1 MIGKGVVHQ
10 VGGYKD
16 LSVPRVDLSPEDIN
30 KMGLKEIEAIDR
42 QILLEHSEKFF
53 SELYQ
58 CTAILTRY
66 FSQLKDIFAV
76 EESNLIGKADL
87 RKYHNSQLPRAF
99 ITALAKGIKDEP
111 NKLKKESTLSDDD
124 KRLLVEVVD
133 QYLNCRSAIS
143 LLHCRLVYKALAEQ
157 IEHSQVGSINKG
169 DYINSGMLHLL
180 KLIDS
185 YDPSLGSF
193 SAYALTSLKGYM
205 LKEKDTQRMIHIPS
219 NRVTQTKK
227 VYEAI
232 EEQVKSTGSEN
243 LNKVAEKLGIGE
255 RELERRLLQA
265 IQPRLV
271 TDLSTNECAES
282 EVVIFQ
288 NELFPDSTSSV
299 LDDLIKT
306 ELNVTAETE
315 VDILKRSLSHRHYRV
330 LFDYYVL
337 NKTYEEIS
345 KSDIFEHNV
354 SRQRVEQILKKAVG
368 QARELLDPARLF
380 AIEILALIENENIEK
395 AANIISR
402 GGEKLRERLKKDT
415 VFADTCIDILK
426 KTISSEKYEKV
437 YPMCNM
443 ISKVSACAADDFVIK
458 ASSIALRD
466 AVNEFDFDKS
476 DRILSFVGQ
485 KYPDYVERFI
495 YEVCV
500 NLLTEKV
507 KQIDFSDMSKFI
519 SYFAGRGVLN
529 FESIFQDK
537 KMIVACREAINSA
550 YKHYGKKDN
559 PETKDILDFMER
571 FKVGKMI
578 DGVGI

>member
-1 MIGKGVVHQ
+1 MKILDNSVVHQ
-10 VGGYKD
+10 VDGYKD

-30 KMGLKEIEAIDR
+30 KMGLKKIEAIDR

-53 SELYQ
+53 SELDQ

-124 KRLLVEVVD
+124 KRLLVDVAD

-143 LLHCRLVYKALAEQ
+143 LLHCRLVYKALD
-157 IEHSQVGSINKG
+157 EHLGHTQVSDFNRR

-185 YDPSLGSF
+185 YDPNLGSF
-193 SAYALTSLKGYM
+193 SGYVTESLLGYM
-205 LKEKDTQRMIHIPS
+205 LKVKGLQRMIHIPS
-219 NRVTQTKK
+219 NRVSETKK
-227 VYEAI
+227 AYAAI
-232 EEQVKSTGSEN
+232 EEQLKATGSEN
-243 LNKVAEKLGIGE
+243 LKVVAEKLGISE
-255 RELERRLLQA
+255 RELEKRLLQTL
-265 IQPRLV
+265 QPSLV
-271 TDLSTNECAES
+271 TELSTNECAES

-299 LDDLIKT
+299 LEDLIKT

-315 VDILKRSLSHRHYRV
+315 VDILKRSLSNKYYRV

-345 KSDIFEHNV
+345 KSDIFERNV
-354 SRQRVEQILKKAVG
+354 SRQRVEQVLKKAVKN
-368 QARELLDPARLF
+368 ARELLAPARLF

-395 AANIISR
+395 AGNIISR
-402 GGEKLRERLKKDT
+402 GGDELRERLKKDT
-415 VFADTCIDILK
+415 AFSDACIDILK

-466 AVNEFDFDKS
+466 AVSEFDFDKS
-476 DRILSFVGQ
+476 DRILSFVGE

-495 YEVCV
+495 CEVCED
-500 NLLTEKV
+500 LLTEKV
-507 KQIDFSDMSKFI
+507 KQIDFGDIPSFL
-519 SYFAGRGVLN
+519 SYFVGKGIIN
-529 FESIFQDK
+529 FESIFQGK
-537 KMIVACREAINSA
+537 KMSA
-550 YKHYGKKDN
+550 ARRDAVNLAYSSYGKKNN
-559 PETKDILDFMER
+559 PEIKAIHDFMKR
-571 FKVGKMI
+571 FKIVK
-578 DGVGI
+578 